1 MLSRLA
7 ATSIVLLAACVPIQG
22 AGEEELEPIGAFA
35 LSAELDSTSCGKAS
49 DVSFAPTIEI
59 EVSLSRLGRSLIWE
73 VGRSRWVGTL
83 DEDERSFVVRSAYE
97 VDVTLESEDPND
109 ERAGCVVR
117 RVEEI
122 RGKLDEDDKSF
133 AGSIAYRYEAREG
146 SDCGP
151 ELSAKPPLVEKLP
164 CDAKYEARGEL
175 TRRE

>member
-7 ATSIVLLAACVPIQG
+7 ATSLLLASACVPLEG
-22 AGEEELEPIGAFA
+22 AGDDELEPIGAFA
-35 LSAELDSTSCGKAS
+35 LSAELDSTSCGKTS
-49 DVSFAPTIEI
+49 DVSFAPTLEL

-97 VDVTLESEDPND
+97 VDVTLESGDPNE
-109 ERAGCVVR
+109 ERASCVVR

-122 RGKLDEDDKSF
+122 RGKLGEDDESF
-133 AGSIAYRYEAREG
+133 AGRIAYRYEAREG
-146 SDCGP
+146 SECGP
-151 ELSAKPPLVEKLP
+151 ELAAQPPLVEKLP

-175 TRRE
+175 RRRE